1 MKEIEMLQAVYD
13 EKKAAYSR
21 LCDAYSKAMEAANE
35 IKAMCDEAQDDMLKS
50 GEKLLKAMKVM
61 QQ

>member
-13 EKKAAYSR
+13 EKKAAYIR
-21 LCDAYSKAMEAANE
+21 LCEAYSKAMEAVNE
-35 IKAMCDEAQDDMLKS
+35 IRVMCDEAQDDMFKS
-50 GEKLLKAMKVM
+50 GEKLLKAM